1 MDQFGV
7 ITVDQSSKVSGV
19 VARVRAMVHDG
30 TLREG
35 DPLPSTRA
43 LAAELGVARGTVVAA
58 YEQLD
63 GEGYLRTRHGAVA
76 RVAADVHGRTPGG
89 SVAGGAGPGSPVAFA
104 ADAALADPSPAVR
117 IDCRPGIPAVTAIPQ
132 RDWRAAWR
140 AAASAPLRNA
150 IAGAARLPPSCRAQ
164 VVAQLGLTRR
174 FTTTVDRVLV
184 TAGTSEA
191 LSLITEALRSLLGRP
206 PVFGVEDP
214 GYRTGHRAITS
225 AGGTL
230 VAVPVGEDGLD
241 LDALEAAGP
250 VDAAVLVSPT
260 HQYPLGSV
268 MPVARRRRLLAWA
281 AATGTVV
288 VEDDYDSEFRHRGT
302 PVPALAALD
311 AEGVVLHVGGFSKT
325 LDPRLRC
332 AWSRPALRSRCRD
345 RCTGGGGG
353 AVGAACTRR
362 GGRRAGAGGTGP
374 PAAHGCAAAAPG
386 SGAPRLR
393 ASPSPDRGPAR
404 RRHRTG
410 GPCPERRTARGGHV
424 VGSDHRGRRRR
435 AVGGRRGTSGDARGS
450 TGSRPAA
457 TGGHRVRLQRRDAA
471 GTRPG
476 ARRAGGV
483 RRARLTGRPPARTH
497 GHAGSAGLGDAV
509 LPGVHEVGERRFAD
523 VAGQCVP
530 AACGLADLSVGGDAQ
545 GSTPSADS

>member
-1 MDQFGV
+1 M
-7 ITVDQSSKVSGV
+7 VDQSSKVSGV

-104 ADAALADPSPAVR
+104 ADAVLADPSPAVR

-150 IAGAARLPPSCRAQ
+150 IAEPLGSPELRAQ
-164 VVAQLGLTRR
+164 VVAQLGLTRG

-250 VDAAVLVSPT
+250 VDAVLVSPT

-302 PVPALAALD
+302 PAPALAALD

-332 AWSRPALRSRCRD
+332 AWVVLPSA
-345 RCTGGGGG
+345 
-353 AVGAACTRR
+353 
-362 GGRRAGAGGTGP
+362 AGAGIGVAVAEAVLSARRARGAVVAEPVQAALAHLLRTGALRRHLGRVRRDYAHRRARI
-374 PAAHGCAAAAPG
+374 AARLDDVTGLEARALNGGLHAVVTWSGPTTGADVAERMADAGVRVATLEEYGLAPG
-386 SGAPRLR
+386 SAPAGIVFGYGAVTLPELDR
-393 ASPSPDRGPAR
+393 AL
-404 RRHRTG
+404 
-410 GPCPERRTARGGHV
+410 
-424 VGSDHRGRRRR
+424 
-435 AVGGRRGTSGDARGS
+435 DALVES
-450 TGSRPAA
+450 VA
-457 TGGHRVRLQRRDAA
+457 
-471 GTRPG
+471 
-476 ARRAGGV
+476 
-483 RRARLTGRPPARTH
+483 H
-497 GHAGSAGLGDAV
+497 G
-509 LPGVHEVGERRFAD
+509 
-523 VAGQCVP
+523 
-530 AACGLADLSVGGDAQ
+530 
-545 GSTPSADS
+545 

>member
-104 ADAALADPSPAVR
+104 ADAVLADPSPAVR

-150 IAGAARLPPSCRAQ
+150 IAEPLGSPELRAQ
-164 VVAQLGLTRR
+164 VVAQLGLTRG

-250 VDAAVLVSPT
+250 VDAVLVSPT

-332 AWSRPALRSRCRD
+332 AWVVLPS
-345 RCTGGGGG
+345 
-353 AVGAACTRR
+353 
-362 GGRRAGAGGTGP
+362 
-374 PAAHGCAAAAPG
+374 AAAAG
-386 SGAPRLR
+386 IGVRVA
-393 ASPSPDRGPAR
+393 
-404 RRHRTG
+404 
-410 GPCPERRTARGGHV
+410 E
-424 VGSDHRGRRRR
+424 
-435 AVGGRRGTSGDARGS
+435 AVLS
-450 TGSRPAA
+450 
-457 TGGHRVRLQRRDAA
+457 
-471 GTRPG
+471 
-476 ARRAGGV
+476 ARRARGAVVAEPVQAALAHLLRTGALRRHLGRV
-483 RRARLTGRPPARTH
+483 RRDYAHRRARIAARLDDVTGLEARALN
-497 GHAGSAGLGDAV
+497 GGLHAVVTWSGPTTG
-509 LPGVHEVGERRFAD
+509 AD
-523 VAGQCVP
+523 VAERMADAGVRV
-530 AACGLADLSVGGDAQ
+530 ATLEEYGLAPGSAPAGIVFGYGAVTLPELDRALDALVESVAHG
-545 GSTPSADS
+545 

>member
-19 VARVRAMVHDG
+19 VARVRATVHDG

-104 ADAALADPSPAVR
+104 ADAVLADPSPAVR

-150 IAGAARLPPSCRAQ
+150 IAEPLGSPELRAQ
-164 VVAQLGLTRR
+164 VVAQLGLTRG

-250 VDAAVLVSPT
+250 VDAVLVSPT

-332 AWSRPALRSRCRD
+332 AWVVLPSA
-345 RCTGGGGG
+345 
-353 AVGAACTRR
+353 
-362 GGRRAGAGGTGP
+362 AGAGIGARVAEAVLSARRARGAVVAEPVQAALAHLLRTGALRRHLGRVRRDYAHRRARI
-374 PAAHGCAAAAPG
+374 AARLDDVTGLEARALNGGLHAVVTWSGPTTGADVAERMADAGVRVATLEEYGLAPG
-386 SGAPRLR
+386 SAPAGIVFGYGAVTLPELDR
-393 ASPSPDRGPAR
+393 AL
-404 RRHRTG
+404 
-410 GPCPERRTARGGHV
+410 
-424 VGSDHRGRRRR
+424 
-435 AVGGRRGTSGDARGS
+435 DALVES
-450 TGSRPAA
+450 VA
-457 TGGHRVRLQRRDAA
+457 
-471 GTRPG
+471 
-476 ARRAGGV
+476 
-483 RRARLTGRPPARTH
+483 H
-497 GHAGSAGLGDAV
+497 G
-509 LPGVHEVGERRFAD
+509 
-523 VAGQCVP
+523 
-530 AACGLADLSVGGDAQ
+530 
-545 GSTPSADS
+545 

>member
-1 MDQFGV
+1 MDQSG
-7 ITVDQSSKVSGV
+7 KVSGV

-104 ADAALADPSPAVR
+104 ADAVLADPSPAVR

-150 IAGAARLPPSCRAQ
+150 IAEPLGSPELRAQ
-164 VVAQLGLTRR
+164 VVAQLGLTRG
-174 FTTTVDRVLV
+174 FTTSVDRVLV

-250 VDAAVLVSPT
+250 VDAVLVSPT

-332 AWSRPALRSRCRD
+332 AWVVLPSA
-345 RCTGGGGG
+345 
-353 AVGAACTRR
+353 
-362 GGRRAGAGGTGP
+362 AGAGIGVAVAEAVLSARRARGAVVAEPVQAALAHLLRTGALRRHLGRVRRDYAHRRARI
-374 PAAHGCAAAAPG
+374 AARLDDVTGLEARALNGGLHAVVTWSGPTTGADVAERMADAGVRVATLEEYGLAPG
-386 SGAPRLR
+386 SAPAGIVFGYGAVTLPELDR
-393 ASPSPDRGPAR
+393 AL
-404 RRHRTG
+404 
-410 GPCPERRTARGGHV
+410 
-424 VGSDHRGRRRR
+424 
-435 AVGGRRGTSGDARGS
+435 DALVES
-450 TGSRPAA
+450 VA
-457 TGGHRVRLQRRDAA
+457 
-471 GTRPG
+471 
-476 ARRAGGV
+476 
-483 RRARLTGRPPARTH
+483 H
-497 GHAGSAGLGDAV
+497 G
-509 LPGVHEVGERRFAD
+509 
-523 VAGQCVP
+523 
-530 AACGLADLSVGGDAQ
+530 
-545 GSTPSADS
+545 

>member
-1 MDQFGV
+1 M
-7 ITVDQSSKVSGV
+7 DQSSKVSGV

-104 ADAALADPSPAVR
+104 ADAVLADPSPAVR

-150 IAGAARLPPSCRAQ
+150 IAEPLGSPELRAQ
-164 VVAQLGLTRR
+164 VVAQLGLTRG

-250 VDAAVLVSPT
+250 VDAVLVSPT

-332 AWSRPALRSRCRD
+332 AWVVLPSA
-345 RCTGGGGG
+345 
-353 AVGAACTRR
+353 
-362 GGRRAGAGGTGP
+362 AGAGIGARVAEAVLSARRARGAVVAEPVQAALAHLLRTGALRRHLGRVRRDYAHRRARI
-374 PAAHGCAAAAPG
+374 AARLDDVTGLEARALNGGLHAVVTWSGPTTGADVAERMADAGVRVATLEEYGLAPG
-386 SGAPRLR
+386 SAPAGIVFGYGAVTLPELDR
-393 ASPSPDRGPAR
+393 AL
-404 RRHRTG
+404 
-410 GPCPERRTARGGHV
+410 
-424 VGSDHRGRRRR
+424 
-435 AVGGRRGTSGDARGS
+435 DALVES
-450 TGSRPAA
+450 VA
-457 TGGHRVRLQRRDAA
+457 
-471 GTRPG
+471 
-476 ARRAGGV
+476 
-483 RRARLTGRPPARTH
+483 H
-497 GHAGSAGLGDAV
+497 G
-509 LPGVHEVGERRFAD
+509 
-523 VAGQCVP
+523 
-530 AACGLADLSVGGDAQ
+530 
-545 GSTPSADS
+545 

>member
-1 MDQFGV
+1 VDQFGV

-104 ADAALADPSPAVR
+104 ADAVLADPSPAVR

-150 IAGAARLPPSCRAQ
+150 IAEPLGSPELRAQ
-164 VVAQLGLTRR
+164 VVAQLGLTRG

-250 VDAAVLVSPT
+250 VDAVLVSPT

-332 AWSRPALRSRCRD
+332 AWVVLPSA
-345 RCTGGGGG
+345 
-353 AVGAACTRR
+353 
-362 GGRRAGAGGTGP
+362 AGAGIGARVAEAVLSARRARGAVVAEPVQAALAHLLRTGALRRHLGRVRRDYAHRRARI
-374 PAAHGCAAAAPG
+374 AARLDDVTGLEARALNGGLHAVVTWSGPTTGADVAERMADAGVRVATLEEYGLAPG
-386 SGAPRLR
+386 SAPAGIVFGYGAVTLPELDR
-393 ASPSPDRGPAR
+393 AL
-404 RRHRTG
+404 
-410 GPCPERRTARGGHV
+410 
-424 VGSDHRGRRRR
+424 
-435 AVGGRRGTSGDARGS
+435 DALVES
-450 TGSRPAA
+450 VA
-457 TGGHRVRLQRRDAA
+457 
-471 GTRPG
+471 
-476 ARRAGGV
+476 
-483 RRARLTGRPPARTH
+483 H
-497 GHAGSAGLGDAV
+497 G
-509 LPGVHEVGERRFAD
+509 
-523 VAGQCVP
+523 
-530 AACGLADLSVGGDAQ
+530 
-545 GSTPSADS
+545 

>member
-1 MDQFGV
+1 M
-7 ITVDQSSKVSGV
+7 DQSSKVSGV

-89 SVAGGAGPGSPVAFA
+89 SVAGGAGPGSPVAFV
-104 ADAALADPSPAVR
+104 DAVLADPSPAVR

-150 IAGAARLPPSCRAQ
+150 IAEPLGSPELRAQ
-164 VVAQLGLTRR
+164 VVAQLGLTRG

-250 VDAAVLVSPT
+250 VDAVLVSPT

-332 AWSRPALRSRCRD
+332 AWVVLPSA
-345 RCTGGGGG
+345 
-353 AVGAACTRR
+353 
-362 GGRRAGAGGTGP
+362 AGAGIGARVAEAVLSARRARGAVVAEPVQAALAHLLRTGALRRHLGRVRRDYAHRRARI
-374 PAAHGCAAAAPG
+374 AARLDDVTGLEARALNGGLHAVVTWSGPTTGADVAERMADAGVRVATLEEYGLAPG
-386 SGAPRLR
+386 SAPAGIVFGYGAVTLPELDR
-393 ASPSPDRGPAR
+393 AL
-404 RRHRTG
+404 
-410 GPCPERRTARGGHV
+410 
-424 VGSDHRGRRRR
+424 
-435 AVGGRRGTSGDARGS
+435 DALVES
-450 TGSRPAA
+450 VA
-457 TGGHRVRLQRRDAA
+457 
-471 GTRPG
+471 
-476 ARRAGGV
+476 
-483 RRARLTGRPPARTH
+483 H
-497 GHAGSAGLGDAV
+497 G
-509 LPGVHEVGERRFAD
+509 
-523 VAGQCVP
+523 
-530 AACGLADLSVGGDAQ
+530 
-545 GSTPSADS
+545 

>member
-1 MDQFGV
+1 
-7 ITVDQSSKVSGV
+7 VDQSSKVSGV

-104 ADAALADPSPAVR
+104 ADAVLADPSPAVR

-150 IAGAARLPPSCRAQ
+150 IVEPLGSPELRAQ
-164 VVAQLGLTRR
+164 VVAQLGLTRG

-250 VDAAVLVSPT
+250 VDAVLVSPT

-332 AWSRPALRSRCRD
+332 AWVVLPSA
-345 RCTGGGGG
+345 
-353 AVGAACTRR
+353 
-362 GGRRAGAGGTGP
+362 AGAGIGARVAEAVLSARRARGAVVAEPVQAALAHLLRTGALRRHLGRVRRDYAHRRARI
-374 PAAHGCAAAAPG
+374 AARLDDVTGLEARALNGGLHAVVTWSGPTTGADVAERMADAGVRVATLEEYGLAPG
-386 SGAPRLR
+386 SAPAGIVFGYGAVTLPELDR
-393 ASPSPDRGPAR
+393 AL
-404 RRHRTG
+404 
-410 GPCPERRTARGGHV
+410 
-424 VGSDHRGRRRR
+424 
-435 AVGGRRGTSGDARGS
+435 DALVES
-450 TGSRPAA
+450 VA
-457 TGGHRVRLQRRDAA
+457 
-471 GTRPG
+471 
-476 ARRAGGV
+476 
-483 RRARLTGRPPARTH
+483 H
-497 GHAGSAGLGDAV
+497 G
-509 LPGVHEVGERRFAD
+509 
-523 VAGQCVP
+523 
-530 AACGLADLSVGGDAQ
+530 
-545 GSTPSADS
+545 

>member
-1 MDQFGV
+1 M
-7 ITVDQSSKVSGV
+7 DQSSKVSGV

-104 ADAALADPSPAVR
+104 ADAVLADPSPAVR

-150 IAGAARLPPSCRAQ
+150 IAEPLGSPELRAQ
-164 VVAQLGLTRR
+164 VVAQLGLTRG

-191 LSLITEALRSLLGRP
+191 LSLITEALRGLLGRP

-250 VDAAVLVSPT
+250 VDAVLVSPT

-332 AWSRPALRSRCRD
+332 AWVVLPSA
-345 RCTGGGGG
+345 
-353 AVGAACTRR
+353 
-362 GGRRAGAGGTGP
+362 AGAGIGARVAEAVLSARRARGAVVAEPVQAALAHLLRTGALRRHLGRVRRDYAHRRARI
-374 PAAHGCAAAAPG
+374 AARLDDVTGLEARALNGGLHAVVTWSGPTTGADVAERMADAGVRVATLEEYGLAPG
-386 SGAPRLR
+386 SAPAGIVFGYGAVTLPELDR
-393 ASPSPDRGPAR
+393 AL
-404 RRHRTG
+404 
-410 GPCPERRTARGGHV
+410 
-424 VGSDHRGRRRR
+424 
-435 AVGGRRGTSGDARGS
+435 DALVES
-450 TGSRPAA
+450 VA
-457 TGGHRVRLQRRDAA
+457 
-471 GTRPG
+471 
-476 ARRAGGV
+476 
-483 RRARLTGRPPARTH
+483 H
-497 GHAGSAGLGDAV
+497 G
-509 LPGVHEVGERRFAD
+509 
-523 VAGQCVP
+523 
-530 AACGLADLSVGGDAQ
+530 
-545 GSTPSADS
+545 